1 MKTLEQLYAEV
12 TADENLR
19 KEFFEANESGKI
31 GEFLKAHDCKATLS
45 EFDEFMKNADAKSG
59 ELSDDEL
66 DNVAAGK
73 KCGTIYHDEKPVVT
87 ALNSC
92 KRWRCCLCECN
103 RNEKHKDTHTP
114 GIITGH
120 FCKDCKYYE
129 LFGML
134 YLCTHPARH
143 NN

>member
-1 MKTLEQLYAEV
+1 
-12 TADENLR
+12 
-19 KEFFEANESGKI
+19 
-31 GEFLKAHDCKATLS
+31 
-45 EFDEFMKNADAKSG
+45 MKNADGKSG

-103 RNEKHKDTHTP
+103 RNEMHKDTHTP